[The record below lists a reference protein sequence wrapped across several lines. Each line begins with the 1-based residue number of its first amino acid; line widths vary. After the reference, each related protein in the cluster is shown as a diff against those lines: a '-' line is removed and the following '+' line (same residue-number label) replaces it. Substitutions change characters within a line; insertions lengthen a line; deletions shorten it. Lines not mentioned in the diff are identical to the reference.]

1 MLFIK
6 KLNIN
11 KVECFPRG
19 KEQFYIY
26 FVDLQKDFELYNCKG
41 YID

>member
-1 MLFIK
+1 MLCVK

-11 KVECFPRG
+11 KIECFQRG

-26 FVDLQKDFELYNCKG
+26 FADLQKDFEL
-41 YID
+41 

>member
-1 MLFIK
+1 MLCIK

-19 KEQFYIY
+19 KEQFYNY
-26 FVDLQKDFELYNCKG
+26 FVDLQKDL
-41 YID
+41 